1 MLAGKAALV
10 ERLQSEGRRVAMVG
24 DGINDTAA
32 LAAAHVGIA
41 MGGGV
46 DAASEVAK
54 IVLMGDH
61 VHQFERAVSDLAVR
75 DHPMGF
81 CGVDAASEVA
91 KVMLMG
97 DHVHQMRPQTY
108 DLQGLIVLKG
118 GLSACGA

>member
-61 VHQFERAVSDLAVR
+61 VHQ
-75 DHPMGF
+75 
-81 CGVDAASEVA
+81 
-91 KVMLMG
+91 
-97 DHVHQMRPQTY
+97 
-108 DLQGLIVLKG
+108 
-118 GLSACGA
+118 